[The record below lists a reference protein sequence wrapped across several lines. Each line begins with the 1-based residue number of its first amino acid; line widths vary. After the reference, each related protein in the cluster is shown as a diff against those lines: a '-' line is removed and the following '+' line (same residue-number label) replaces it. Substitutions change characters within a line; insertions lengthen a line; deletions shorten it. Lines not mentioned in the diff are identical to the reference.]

1 MKYRSESP
9 PYGYYALSLRTTAQ
23 SIRVLADSN
32 GLRELNA
39 IGGERKTA
47 RQVPRRLVCRFQS
60 ANRTEVQTL
69 FSVLLYGVIVGVV
82 VVPILGDFTTR
93 IVEHRPNHSCA
104 DVDQLLVRSFSG
116 DSVGLACPYDQEN
129 AVRERG

>member
-1 MKYRSESP
+1 MGTTPFHCEQRH
-9 PYGYYALSLRTTAQ
+9 SLFECLP
-23 SIRVLADSN
+23 SSN

-69 FSVLLYGVIVGVV
+69 FSVLLYSVIVGVV
-82 VVPILGDFTTR
+82 VVPIL
-93 IVEHRPNHSCA
+93 
-104 DVDQLLVRSFSG
+104 
-116 DSVGLACPYDQEN
+116 
-129 AVRERG
+129 